1 MMNLLKQ
8 EKLIK
13 ESIMKSFK
21 SLALTTLIIVAS
33 SSAMANPVITSG
45 NYISKSNSSVIHTDS
60 VSTKQAA
67 YNQALTKLNQ
77 LDESTPKELK
87 KALKVA
93 SFESTTTQSIG
104 LDDDS
109 YITVQETMN
118 MQGQIQYT
126 GLIHANYHYLE
137 RNSND

>member
-1 MMNLLKQ
+1 
-8 EKLIK
+8 
-13 ESIMKSFK
+13 MKSFK
-21 SLALTTLIIVAS
+21 SLALTTLIIVASSS

-45 NYISKSNSSVIHTDS
+45 NYISKSNSAVIHTDS

-126 GLIHANYHYLE
+126 GLIHAKYHYLE